1 MAKAIRLL
9 FALLILLLASGLSR
23 FKAWVRRLL
32 KRQKHREPATR
43 AEIREGE

>member
-1 MAKAIRLL
+1 MARAIRRL

-32 KRQKHREPATR
+32 KRQKPREPEAKT
-43 AEIREGE
+43 EVGEGE